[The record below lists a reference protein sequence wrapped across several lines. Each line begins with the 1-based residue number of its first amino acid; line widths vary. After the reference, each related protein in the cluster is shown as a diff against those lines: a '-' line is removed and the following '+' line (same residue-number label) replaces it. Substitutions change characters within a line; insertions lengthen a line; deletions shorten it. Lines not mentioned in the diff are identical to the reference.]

1 MVNRKS
7 VNSNNYRNVIFY
19 TTIFFITV
27 LTVATFASYNIESY
41 SANPSKGD
49 NQTINLNSIETKK
62 IPVGDIVVA
71 YKMFGNG
78 SPILLINGFSAPLD
92 FWDPT
97 LIGKL
102 ASNHTVIIFDNRGIG
117 NTTSGSKQFS
127 IQQFADDT
135 SRLME
140 ALEIKKADIMGWS
153 MGGMIAQEVALSN
166 PENVGKLIIYA
177 STCGTN
183 QSIAP
188 SPEVVDIFSNQS
200 GNMMEML
207 QRFLPLLF
215 PDQWR
220 NSNPNF
226 IQELPKSSEVASTE
240 TLKLQTEAITNWT
253 GTCDRLGS
261 IHQPT
266 MVLVGTDD
274 ILTVPAN
281 SIIMAEKIPGSWLV
295 QIKGGGH
302 AMMMQY
308 PEKFFNIVDT
318 FLKNTSTDENK

>member
-1 MVNRKS
+1 MVYRKS
-7 VNSNNYRNVIFY
+7 VNANNHRNVIFY
-19 TTIFFITV
+19 MTIFFVTV
-27 LTVATFASYNIESY
+27 LTVAVFASYNIESY
-41 SANPSKGD
+41 SASPSKGD

-62 IPVGDIVVA
+62 IQVGDIVVA

-102 ASNHTVIIFDNRGIG
+102 ASNHTVITFDNRGIG

-135 SRLME
+135 SRIME

-166 PENVGKLIIYA
+166 PEKVGKLIIYA

-215 PDQWR
+215 PDHWR

-226 IQELPKSSEVASTE
+226 IQELPKSSEVASIE
-240 TLKLQTEAITNWT
+240 TLKLQTKAITNWT

-274 ILTVPAN
+274 VLTVPAN
-281 SIIMAEKIPGSWLV
+281 SILIAEKIPESWLV

-308 PEKFFNIVDT
+308 PEKFTNIVDT
-318 FLKNTSTDENK
+318 FLQS

>member
-1 MVNRKS
+1 MVHRKS
-7 VNSNNYRNVIFY
+7 VSSDNCRNIILY
-19 TTIFFITV
+19 MSIFFIAV
-27 LTVATFASYNIESY
+27 LAAVTFASYNIESY
-41 SANPSKGD
+41 SANPSKED
-49 NQTINLNSIETKK
+49 NQTMNLNSIETKK
-62 IPVGDIVVA
+62 IQVGDIDVA
-71 YKMFGNG
+71 YKLFGNG

-97 LIGKL
+97 LIRKL
-102 ASNHTVIIFDNRGIG
+102 ASNHTVITFDNRGIG

-127 IQQFADDT
+127 IKQFADDT

-140 ALEIKKADIMGWS
+140 ELKIKKADVIGWS

-166 PENVGKLIIYA
+166 PDKVGKLIIYA

-183 QSIAP
+183 QSVAP

-215 PDQWR
+215 PDHWR
-220 NSNPNF
+220 NSNPSF
-226 IQELPKSSEVASTE
+226 IEELPKSSEVSPIE
-240 TLKLQTEAITNWT
+240 TLKLQTEAIINWT

-261 IHQPT
+261 ITQPT

-281 SIIMAEKIPGSWLV
+281 SILMAEKIPGSWLV

-308 PEKFFNIVDT
+308 PDKFTNIVDT
-318 FLKNTSTDENK
+318 FLQS

>member
-1 MVNRKS
+1 MYIS
-7 VNSNNYRNVIFY
+7 
-19 TTIFFITV
+19 IFFIAV
-27 LTVATFASYNIESY
+27 LTAVTFSSYNIESY
-41 SANPSKGD
+41 SASTSKEES
-49 NQTINLNSIETKK
+49 INLNSIETKK
-62 IPVGDIVVA
+62 IHVDDIDVA

-97 LIGKL
+97 VIAKL
-102 ASNHTVIIFDNRGIG
+102 ASNHTVITFDNRGIG
-117 NTTSGSKQFS
+117 NTTSGIRQFS
-127 IQQFADDT
+127 IKQFADDT

-140 ALEIKKADIMGWS
+140 ELKIKKADILGWS

-166 PENVGKLIIYA
+166 PDKVDKLIIYA

-183 QSIAP
+183 QSVAP

-200 GNMMEML
+200 GNTMEML

-215 PDQWR
+215 PEHWR
-220 NSNPNF
+220 NTNPSF
-226 IQELPKSSEVASTE
+226 IEQLPKSSEVSSIQ
-240 TLKLQTEAITNWT
+240 TLKLQTGAIINWT
-253 GTCDRLGS
+253 GTCDRLGNMT
-261 IHQPT
+261 QPT

-281 SIIMAEKIPGSWLV
+281 SILMAEKIPASWLV

-302 AMMMQY
+302 AVMMQY
-308 PEKFFNIVDT
+308 PDKFSKIVDT
-318 FLKNTSTDENK
+318 FLQS